1 MKKNIIS
8 AIKYVL
14 IIMATCM
21 LVFLSSCNCKSG
33 QLMAEKVV
41 ILNISPNIEIS
52 ADGQPIHT
60 YKVKRI
66 QLGVVD
72 YMSTDYLFEAG
83 DTIRYTFIK

>member
-1 MKKNIIS
+1 
-8 AIKYVL
+8 
-14 IIMATCM
+14 
-21 LVFLSSCNCKSG
+21 
-33 QLMAEKVV
+33 MAEKVV

-72 YMSTDYLFEAG
+72 YISTDYLFEAG